1 MRASVKVTSQPIEVH
16 EVLGSVQSSG
26 AGCAVLFVGTVRDRS
41 EAGKVSGM
49 EVEAAKD
56 LVLKDLRRISA
67 EAGLRYGLTKVT
79 VVHRVGKLGVG
90 DVIVAIA
97 VSAPHRDEAFTA
109 CRYII
114 DELKR
119 TTPIWKKESLKGGSR
134 WVEAR

>member
-16 EVLGSVQSSG
+16 EVLESVQSSG
-26 AGCAVLFVGTVRDRS
+26 AGCAVLFVGTVRNRS

-67 EAGLRYGLTKVT
+67 EAGSRYGLTKVT
-79 VVHRVGKLGVG
+79 VVHRVGKLGIG

-119 TTPIWKKESLKGGSR
+119 TTPIWKKESLNGGSR